1 MIQDPF
7 KAQRDV
13 DFFLRL
19 HRHLPDEHCGSAFPF
34 GPCNYRPDGEP
45 INGENQPLAE
55 LQRDSAFVAKEKE
68 VADAVGAKWKDWG
81 RI

>member
-1 MIQDPF
+1 METDPF

-19 HRHLPDEHCGSAFPF
+19 HRHLPDEHCGSSFPF

-45 INGENQPLAE
+45 INGGNQLLFE
-55 LQRDSAFVAKEKE
+55 LQQDPAFLVKEKE
-68 VADAVGAKWKDWG
+68 VTDAVDAKWKN
-81 RI
+81 I